1 VPYFNQ
7 QTALEKR
14 KNQSKSEGVDI
25 ALFGKISECKID
37 LKLSG

>member
-1 VPYFNQ
+1 MPCFNE

-14 KNQSKSEGVDI
+14 KNQSKSQGMDI
-25 ALFGKISECKID
+25 APFEKISERKID